1 MMGMASQEPVRVLLI
16 DDHLLV
22 RYGMKAMIA
31 GLDNFE
37 CVGDAETGREG
48 INLARSLE
56 PDVVVLDI
64 DLGKGINGFDVASEI
79 KGKFPTIKILM
90 LTGNPK
96 AEFFQRAVQ
105 LGCSGYLLKVD
116 SDKDLVNALEAV
128 ARGENYLS
136 KSFTG
141 DIFKLVQNT
150 SKNTSSILD
159 LLTPREISVAHL
171 IRRGLTTDEIGGEL
185 CISPKTV
192 RVHRSNL
199 KRKCGCKT
207 INDLLL
213 YLSAL
218 DSLVS

>member
-1 MMGMASQEPVRVLLI
+1 MTSKQPVRVLLI

-22 RYGMKAMIA
+22 RYGMKALLA
-31 GLDNFE
+31 SLDGFE
-37 CVGDAETGREG
+37 CVADAETGREG
-48 INLARSLE
+48 INLARTLE

-79 KGKFPTIKILM
+79 KDMLPDVKILI

-96 AEFFQRAVQ
+96 PEFFQRAVQ
-105 LGCSGYLLKVD
+105 LGCAGYLLKID
-116 SDKDLVNALEAV
+116 SDKELVNALETV
-128 ARGENYLS
+128 ACGENYLS

-141 DIFKLVQNT
+141 DIFKMVQE
-150 SKNTSSILD
+150 SSTRTTEIID

-171 IRRGLTTDEIGGEL
+171 VRRGLTTDAIGKEL
-185 CISPKTV
+185 IISPKTV

-207 INDLLL
+207 TNDLLI
-213 YLSAL
+213 YLAGL
-218 DSLVS
+218 DSLTT

>member
-1 MMGMASQEPVRVLLI
+1 MTAAENIRVLLI

-22 RYGMKAMIA
+22 RYGMKAMLA
-31 GLDNFE
+31 GLDGFE
-37 CVGDAETGREG
+37 CVADAETGREG
-48 INLARSLE
+48 IQLARFHQ

-64 DLGKGINGFDVASEI
+64 DLGKGINGFDVVYELNETL
-79 KGKFPTIKILM
+79 PDIKILM

-96 AEFFQRAVQ
+96 PEFFQKAVQ
-105 LGCSGYLLKVD
+105 LGCAGYLLKID
-116 SDKDLVNALEAV
+116 SDQELVNALQTV

-141 DIFKLVQNT
+141 DIFKLVQDN
-150 SKNTSSILD
+150 SSAATTDIID
-159 LLTPREISVAHL
+159 LFTPRETSVAHL
-171 IRRGLTTDEIGGEL
+171 IRRGLTTDEIGLEL
-185 CISPKTV
+185 NISPKTV

-207 INDLLL
+207 TNDLLL
-213 YLSAL
+213 YLSSL